1 MSNNHFEHVPDNY
14 TDEDELYEFDLK
26 KFRENICDESDMFES
41 SELVGK
47 IIKSFNTESF
57 NFYFMLKSL
66 EYYQQKYKSLKSYF
80 EYSWYYILKAFLIT
94 EENVEEDSEQMIKL
108 NKKMDEL
115 WDSIPGDLSI
125 KSEP

>member
-1 MSNNHFEHVPDNY
+1 MSNFTFEHFIDNS
-14 TDEDELYEFDLK
+14 DNEDELYEFDLK
-26 KFRENICDESDMFES
+26 KFRENMCDESDMFES

>member
-1 MSNNHFEHVPDNY
+1 MSNFTFEHFIDNS
-14 TDEDELYEFDLK
+14 DNDDELYEFDLK
-26 KFRENICDESDMFES
+26 KFRENMCDESDMFES